1 MPAVRYYAALFMLM
15 FLPGGLLYW
24 FSIHPFIGFWRRVGW
39 RTSIAIHYTCI
50 ALLAGGICLARRP
63 LLSVEYGERLP
74 LAIAGGALL
83 AASIALRF
91 VVSAKLKKRILMG
104 VPELAPDSHGVP
116 LLTDGVYAH
125 LRHPRY
131 VQIAVALVGG
141 ALFANYLAAY
151 VTCAASL
158 VILRLIVPLE
168 ERELRQRFGRAYD
181 HYCARTPRFIPNF
194 WARR

>member
-1 MPAVRYYAALFMLM
+1 MPAVRYYLALFLPM
-15 FLPGGLLYW
+15 FFPGGMLYW
-24 FSIHPFIGFWRRVGW
+24 FSVHPFIGFWRRIGLHAALAVNG
-39 RTSIAIHYTCI
+39 ALI
-50 ALLAGGICLARRP
+50 ALVAAAVYLARRP
-63 LLSVEYGERLP
+63 LLSIEYGDRLP